1 MPLSIGMEW
10 HGGGCHL
17 HIEHGSEEGD
27 MGIRDSSAR
36 PRIIQVE
43 REDVGASMVGAD
55 IECNCDQTVG
65 SEDGGDPRRRDRSR
79 PGCRMRGR
87 GARFSSK
94 RPEDIDQADTEED
107 NYPCYGCPAQDS
119 GQRRGGINCWKQG

>member
-55 IECNCDQTVG
+55 IECDCDQTV
-65 SEDGGDPRRRDRSR
+65 
-79 PGCRMRGR
+79 
-87 GARFSSK
+87 
-94 RPEDIDQADTEED
+94 
-107 NYPCYGCPAQDS
+107 
-119 GQRRGGINCWKQG
+119 